1 MPIFKHDGLAF
12 YYRDQGQGLPFVF
25 QHGLGGDTNQTFGL
39 FSPPSGVRLLTLDCR
54 GHGETHPLGEA
65 KKLSFTTFA
74 DDVRFLLD
82 HLGLPSAVIGGVSMG
97 AGISL
102 NITLRFP
109 ERVWGL
115 VLSRPAWLDRPLPE
129 NMAVFP
135 FIAGLIRRHG
145 ARQGLELFKQSE
157 PYLEIARQS
166 PDSANSLVGQFEH
179 PRAEETV
186 AKLERL
192 PHDAPNLD
200 RGDWLGL
207 TVPTLVLATRQD
219 PVHPFE
225 YGETL
230 AHSIPGAVLKEVTA
244 KSVSLERHT
253 AEVQAAIEVFLKER
267 L

>member
-12 YYRDQGQGLPFVF
+12 HYQDQGQGLPFVF
-25 QHGLGGDTNQTFGL
+25 QHGLGGDTNQTFNL
-39 FSPPSGVRLLTLDCR
+39 FSPPPGIRLLTLDCR
-54 GHGETHPLGEA
+54 GHGETRPLGEVE
-65 KKLSFTTFA
+65 KLSFTTFA
-74 DDVRFLLD
+74 DDVCALLD

-102 NITLRFP
+102 NLVLRFP
-109 ERVWGL
+109 ERVRGL
-115 VLSRPAWLDRPLPE
+115 VLSRPAWLDGPLPE
-129 NMAVFP
+129 NMAIFP

-145 ARQGLELFKQSE
+145 AQQGLELFKQSE
-157 PYLEIARQS
+157 AYLEIARQS
-166 PDSANSLVGQFEH
+166 PDNANALVGQFEH

-192 PHDAPNLD
+192 PHDTPNLNRD
-200 RGDWLGL
+200 DWAGI

-219 PVHPFE
+219 PIHPFE

-230 AHSIPGAVLKEVTA
+230 ACSIPGAVLTEVTA
-244 KSVSLERHT
+244 KSVSMERHT
-253 AEVQAAIEVFLKER
+253 AEVQTAIGSFLQER

>member
-1 MPIFKHDGLAF
+1 MPFFEHDGLTF
-12 YYRDQGQGLPFVF
+12 HYRDQGQGLPFVF

-39 FSPPSGVRLLTLDCR
+39 FSPPPGIRLLTLDCR
-54 GHGETHPLGEA
+54 RHGQTRPLGGAE
-65 KKLSFTTFA
+65 KLSFTTFA
-74 DDVRFLLD
+74 EDVRALLD

-102 NITLRFP
+102 NLALRFP
-109 ERVWGL
+109 ERVQGL

-129 NMAVFP
+129 NMVVFP
-135 FIAGLIRRHG
+135 FIAGLIRQYG
-145 ARQGLELFKQSE
+145 TRQGLELFKQSE
-157 PYLEIARQS
+157 AYLEIARQS
-166 PDSANSLVGQFEH
+166 PDSASSLVGQFEH

-200 RGDWLGL
+200 RGDWVGIA
-207 TVPTLVLATRQD
+207 VPTLVLVTRQD
-219 PVHPFE
+219 PIHPFE

-230 AHSIPGAVLKEVTA
+230 ARSIPGAVLTEVTA

-253 AEVQAAIEVFLKER
+253 AAVQVAIQAFLQER

>member
-1 MPIFKHDGLAF
+1 MPFFEHDGLAF
-12 YYRDQGQGLPFVF
+12 HYRDQGEGLPFVF

-39 FSPPSGVRLLTLDCR
+39 FSPPPGIRLLTLDCR
-54 GHGETHPLGEA
+54 GHGETRPLGEA
-65 KKLSFTTFA
+65 EKLSFITFA
-74 DDVRFLLD
+74 DDVCALLN

-102 NITLRFP
+102 NFALRFP
-109 ERVWGL
+109 ERVRGL

-129 NMAVFP
+129 NMTIFP
-135 FIAGLIRRHG
+135 FIAKLIRQHG
-145 ARQGLELFKQSE
+145 ARQGLKLFKQSE

-166 PDSANSLVGQFEH
+166 SDNANALVGQFEH

-186 AKLERL
+186 AKLERM
-192 PHDAPNLD
+192 PHDAPSLS
-200 RGDWLGL
+200 RGDWASIA
-207 TVPTLVLATRQD
+207 VPTLVLVTRQD
-219 PVHPFE
+219 PIHPFE

-230 AHSIPGAVLKEVTA
+230 AQSIPGAVLKEVTA

-253 AEVQAAIEVFLKER
+253 AEVQTVIEGFLTAK